1 MTGTSRVYEPEA
13 FQDRVAFAA
22 AVISK
27 GGNTTRRFDT
37 CFEMNDGAEVV
48 AVLVRRARAKPAG
61 KLAANL
67 FRYINEASAIES
79 YNATAH
85 LSHQQLSEK
94 AAVSRAREAREVEA
108 IKVEHRAKEEA
119 S

>member
-1 MTGTSRVYEPEA
+1 MAGTSKVYEPEA

-27 GGNTTRRFDT
+27 GVNTTRKFDT
-37 CFEMNDGAEVV
+37 CFEMNDGHEVV
-48 AVLVRRARAKPAG
+48 AALMRRARAKPAG
-61 KLAANL
+61 RLAANL
-67 FRYINEASAIES
+67 FRYINEASATES

-94 AAVSRAREAREVEA
+94 AAVSRARGAREFEA
-108 IKVEHRAKEEA
+108 IKATLRA
-119 S
+119 